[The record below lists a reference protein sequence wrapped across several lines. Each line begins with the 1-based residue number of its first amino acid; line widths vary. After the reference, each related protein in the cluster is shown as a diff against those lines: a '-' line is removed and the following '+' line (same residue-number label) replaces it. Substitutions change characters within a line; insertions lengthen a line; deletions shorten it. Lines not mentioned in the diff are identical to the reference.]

1 MLFLEERHHS
11 KGMDMVGYSRD
22 GKASNLPIVLT
33 DSTLISIR
41 KQGDGSIISPTKG
54 FSRCLCSNE
63 RRRYWKDFNYMHL
76 DPKLWDEREAF
87 EQEI

>member
-1 MLFLEERHHS
+1 
-11 KGMDMVGYSRD
+11 MDMVGCRD

-41 KQGDGSIISPTKG
+41 KGETLLYHLLRASAGVYAVM
-54 FSRCLCSNE
+54 

-76 DPKLWDEREAF
+76 DPKLWDEKEKLDYP
-87 EQEI
+87 

>member
-22 GKASNLPIVLT
+22 GKASNLLVT

-41 KQGDGSIISPTKG
+41 KQGDGSIIITKG
-54 FSRCLCSNE
+54 ASAGVYAVMRDATGKTLITCILIQNFGTR
-63 RRRYWKDFNYMHL
+63 
-76 DPKLWDEREAF
+76 REAF

>member
-1 MLFLEERHHS
+1 
-11 KGMDMVGYSRD
+11 MDMVGYSRD

-41 KQGDGSIISPTKG
+41 KQGRRFPLYLTKG
-54 FSRCLCSNE
+54 LQQVSIE
-63 RRRYWKDFNYMHL
+63 RLTLLEKTFNYMHL
-76 DPKLWDEREAF
+76 DPKLWDEKELF

>member
-1 MLFLEERHHS
+1 
-11 KGMDMVGYSRD
+11 MDIGYSRD

-41 KQGDGSIISPTKG
+41 KQETALLYPYQGASAGVMQH
-54 FSRCLCSNE
+54 E

-76 DPKLWDEREAF
+76 DPKLWDEKEKHLNKKYK
-87 EQEI
+87 EET